1 MATRKLYD
9 QKPPKMA
16 YLFGDAFF
24 DTDAAERD
32 KEEKALAFEAYLR
45 YLSDG
50 NTKAYSRR
58 RAGLTSSQVDYKR
71 ASNTEFAGLEDRAV
85 AEGVECLEQEA
96 KRRAFG
102 VEKDVWYKGE
112 RVGKEIEYSDSLLQF
127 LLKAKDPKFRE
138 TRSVVTAEVNSTVS
152 QGMPAFDTTKFSE
165 DELLQFEELLQKGTI
180 PND

>member
-16 YLFGDAFF
+16 YLFGDSFF
-24 DTDAAERD
+24 DTDAKERE
-32 KEEKALAFEAYLR
+32 KEEKEKAFEAYLR
-45 YLSDG
+45 YLADG
-50 NTKAYSRR
+50 NTMAYSYR
-58 RAGLTSSQVDYKR
+58 RAGLTRTQIEYKR
-71 ASNTEFAGLEDRAV
+71 ANNTEFAGLEQRAL

-102 VEKDVWYKGE
+102 IEKDVWYKGE
-112 RVGKEIEYSDSLLQF
+112 VVGKEVEYSDSLLQF

-138 TRSVVTAEVNSTVS
+138 TRNVVTADINSTVS

-165 DELLQFEELLQKGTI
+165 DELLQFEELLQKGTVS
-180 PND
+180 ND